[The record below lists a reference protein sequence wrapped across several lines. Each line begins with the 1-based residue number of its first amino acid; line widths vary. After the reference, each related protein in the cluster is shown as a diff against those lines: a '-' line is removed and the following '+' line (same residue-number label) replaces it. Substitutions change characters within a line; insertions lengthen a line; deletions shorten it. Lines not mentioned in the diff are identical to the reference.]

1 MALIVRNKRNPK
13 SEKRKLYE
21 KIMLEKN
28 LEKQKIYIASLTP
41 EERQI
46 FQQLKEELYEIYKSS
61 NRMFLDKEE
70 LRLRR
75 VVAGANLTQDG
86 FYAFMEK
93 KFKRKFRDRPFRRE
107 KRVIV
112 NKLFEVISDELLNR
126 DSGVVLDKLGY
137 LAVWVT
143 PIKVR
148 LIDYTTNERTKFMHE
163 TNGYF
168 YNVGLFTEVFK
179 NGYRKAG
186 WSMDSAFALAMK
198 RAVFR
203 KVKAG
208 KKYILQYRAVRS
220 QFDKSYGR
228 RLMENSFY

>member
-137 LAVWVT
+137 LAVWV
-143 PIKVR
+143 
-148 LIDYTTNERTKFMHE
+148 MHE

-228 RLMENSFY
+228 RLMENSFS